1 MKYITF
7 LFLVLSI
14 SSCTYN
20 VNAISK
26 NNIEDKEDAEK
37 ITNALYESIQNEDLE
52 KAHVYFSK
60 RFLEVTNKDEL
71 DSIIIKTNNQLGK
84 IIKVELMEW
93 KTEVKKGTSPVSD
106 YALTYKIGREKYES
120 EELIILQKENGEIKI
135 LVYRVNSEGFIK

>member
-135 LVYRVNSEGFIK
+135 LGYRVNSEGFIK